1 MLKVYKKQRDKLL
14 QRYNTLL
21 DYKNIFPIE
30 GITQSQKSITIE
42 DVKTKKEQ
50 LESEHFFVS
59 FTGQIKAGKSTIIN
73 ALLFGDEIVPAD
85 DTPYTAKITIIKYG
99 QTPRIEATLYNQEE
113 WQLLKENQSFYEKFL
128 KSDIEKSIKAGV
140 FVEEMIQSTPKLLK
154 DDNFE
159 NLAEFVTKDGK
170 YTPFVNTVTLYYPND
185 ILKEITVVDTPG
197 VNDSNQLRDRVTKEW
212 IAKTNANIYITY
224 ANQAMDGVD
233 IEFIDN
239 FLLSVPKEQKLTVI
253 NKIDA
258 INGIDGLNDYI
269 DELFMDES
277 LKNREILTTKE
288 NLVAIS
294 GLGALIDRM
303 LESRGFDKL
312 SLDLQ
317 FYAKQLDEKGF
328 LEPQNHNFGE
338 LESIIEQK
346 LIESRG
352 ENILDSHSKY
362 IDSLFEIKIMGI
374 KKRLEI
380 EKSSL
385 SSLFKTKEELIK
397 LQLSLD
403 QIITS
408 IKEEQRIIE
417 ERFDRLLKREID
429 EFTSRANRL
438 NEKNIEKAKVEIE
451 SIEFIENYKNEIS
464 WIIKKIL
471 DENFDELKELIK
483 PIVDRLHSSTQ
494 KEITNLKQKLAQE
507 NRDIELGATYH
518 TFSIYSTE
526 LMYGIKNLVDKSF
539 EREKIDKIVKENIRS
554 WERFFSTKK
563 TFIKINS
570 AIMDRIK
577 IFFEGS
583 SLKMIEVLED
593 RIKEYISET
602 ILNSISGE
610 LQSQFNS
617 KQLEIEQYRE
627 DTKEKERLIYK
638 HKEKK
643 ESLANELR
651 ELNKLL
657 KFIQSDG

>member
-1 MLKVYKKQRDKLL
+1 MLKVYKKKRDKLL

-21 DYKNIFPIE
+21 DYKNLFPIE

-85 DTPYTAKITIIKYG
+85 DTPHTAKITIIKYG

-154 DDNFE
+154 DDNLE

-239 FLLSVPKEQKLTVI
+239 FLLSVPKEQKLTVV

-317 FYAKQLDEKGF
+317 FYAKQLDEKSF

-362 IDSLFEIKIMGI
+362 IDSLFETKIMGI

-602 ILNSISGE
+602 ILNNISGE

-643 ESLANELR
+643 ESLENELR
-651 ELNKLL
+651 ELKV
-657 KFIQSDG
+657 KFT